1 MPLTNTTKCGS
12 INFMMKNFNNI
23 TTLPIIWNPT
33 HGLRPKRRIFSNQII
48 GKAMKKDVKKF
59 VKMIDSTSLNGVT
72 IGGKSHYKVKWEM
85 KDTDGNIQTFT
96 YTLARSPSDNNWA
109 KVAKGRVNRM
119 IRQKN
124 VNVKY

>member
-1 MPLTNTTKCGS
+1 MGWITPLGHDLDTVWGR
-12 INFMMKNFNNI
+12 MMKAESGMAPI
-23 TTLPIIWNPT
+23 TRFDAKTFPT
-33 HGLRPKRRIFSNQII
+33 SFAAEVRDF
-48 GKAMKKDVKKF
+48 DVKKF